1 MDHIKDAG
9 CTVLHA
15 TRALE
20 DVKHIQKNVFLF
32 IFYLATLT
40 HLKVSSLK
48 CDEQHLHVKMYDIP
62 LNE

>member
-32 IFYLATLT
+32 IFYLVTLT